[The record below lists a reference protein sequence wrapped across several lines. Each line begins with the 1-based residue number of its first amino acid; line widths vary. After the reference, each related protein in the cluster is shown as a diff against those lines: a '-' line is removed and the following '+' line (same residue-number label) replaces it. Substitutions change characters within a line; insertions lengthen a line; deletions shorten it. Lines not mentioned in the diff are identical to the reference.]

1 MKDPH
6 VFYYGFGAPAAP
18 TISFLVPGGTRKLK
32 IFTELKDFTQNL
44 RSGGDPPTHRGGAK
58 DPYQF
63 LISRE
68 YSRKG
73 ILKGVSGGVTL
84 SGTKATILEH

>member
-1 MKDPH
+1 MLTVREGFSIGLAKRKDRGIKFTNPK
-6 VFYYGFGAPAAP
+6 
-18 TISFLVPGGTRKLK
+18 IWGG
-32 IFTELKDFTQNL
+32 
-44 RSGGDPPTHRGGAK
+44 PPTHRGGAK